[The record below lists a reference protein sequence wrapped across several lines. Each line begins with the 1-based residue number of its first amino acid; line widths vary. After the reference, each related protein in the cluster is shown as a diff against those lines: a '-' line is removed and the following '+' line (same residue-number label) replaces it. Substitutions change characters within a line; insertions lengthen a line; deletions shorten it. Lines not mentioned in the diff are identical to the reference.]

1 MLNLPKTIY
10 SGAWNGGHCQ
20 GIALDR
26 KNGWMYYSFTT
37 LLVKTDL
44 QGTVLGTVTGLTG
57 HLGCLS
63 FCEEDGLVYGSLEYK
78 NDAIGRGILSHL
90 GSAAQN
96 PDAFYMVMFDGA
108 KIDRMDM
115 DAARDG
121 VMRAAYLKDVVD
133 DYSAQVKTPDGKILE
148 HRYGC
153 SGIDGTA
160 IGPMFGETGG
170 ENVLTVAYGIYSD
183 LQREDNDYQVLLCY
197 SLAELKET
205 ARPLSQKDMHTSGP
219 APVRRLYAYTGNTTY
234 GIQNLEYDPYSD
246 TYLAA
251 VYPGQKP
258 QFPNLPMYAFD
269 ATVPPVRHA
278 LKGVF
283 PPEMG
288 ECVTLTGGVSDDVS
302 GISGWTYAHGDTGL
316 IALGEGHYYVS
327 YHGKK
332 GELWDTTV
340 RLCRWDGVHPLIPVG
355 D

>member
-1 MLNLPKTIY
+1 MDLPKSIY

-44 QGTVLGTVTGLTG
+44 QGKVLGTVTGLTG

-78 NDAIGRGILSHL
+78 NDAIGRGILDRL
-90 GSAAQN
+90 GAGQQN
-96 PDAFYMVMFDGA
+96 PDAFYLTIFDGA

-115 DAARDG
+115 DGARDG
-121 VMRAAYLKDVVD
+121 VMRAAYLKDVVE
-133 DYSAQVKTPDGKILE
+133 DYSAKVPLPDGGEAE

-160 IGPMFGETGG
+160 IGPMFGEKNGK
-170 ENVLTVAYGIYSD
+170 NVLTVAYGIYSD
-183 LQREDNDYQVLLCY
+183 VQRTDNDYQVLLCY
-197 SLAELKET
+197 DLDQLKQT
-205 ARPLSQKDMHTSGP
+205 ALPLSQQDMHMSGP
-219 APVRRLYAYTGNTTY
+219 APVRRLFAYTGNTTY

-251 VYPGQKP
+251 VYPGAKE
-258 QFPNLPMYAFD
+258 QFPNLPMFAFD
-269 ATVPPVRHA
+269 ASVPPVPHA

-283 PPEMG
+283 PPETG
-288 ECVTLTGGVSDDVS
+288 ECVTLTGGESDDVS
-302 GISGWTYAHGDTGL
+302 GISGWNFAHGDTGL
-316 IALGEGHYYVS
+316 IALGGGYYYVS
-327 YHGKK
+327 FHGRKD
-332 GELWDTTV
+332 GLWDTTV
-340 RLCRWDGVHPLIPVG
+340 RLCRWDGAHPMAIVE
-355 D
+355 